1 MASKELGLAWSLFRS
16 KSVQILRTGT
26 RLQYFSRTM
35 VEIPYVDKT
44 KLQMKFARS
53 SGPGGQHVNKTESK
67 VDLRVNI
74 GELNLPPEVHVR
86 LLELHGG
93 KINKENE
100 LVVTSESSRTRQRNY
115 EECVQKLADIMI
127 EASTMPKERNMNS
140 KTKGRFNA
148 NRMEEKKLVSRKKES
163 RRVDYE

>member
-1 MASKELGLAWSLFRS
+1 M
-16 KSVQILRTGT
+16 RTGT
-26 RLQYFSRTM
+26 RLQFLVRTM

-74 GELNLPPEVHVR
+74 GELNLPSEVHER
-86 LLELHGG
+86 LFELHGG
-93 KINKENE
+93 KINKDNE
-100 LVVTSESSRTRQRNY
+100 LVVTAEGSRTRQRNY
-115 EECVQKLADIMI
+115 EDCVQKLADIML
-127 EASTMPKERNMNS
+127 EASTIPKERNMNS

-148 NRMEEKKLVSRKKES
+148 NRIEEKKIVSRKKES
-163 RRVDYE
+163 RRIDYD

>member
-1 MASKELGLAWSLFRS
+1 MQFF
-16 KSVQILRTGT
+16 V
-26 RLQYFSRTM
+26 RTM
-35 VEIPYVDKT
+35 VDIPYVDKT

-74 GELNLPPEVHVR
+74 GELKLPPEVHAR

-93 KINKENE
+93 KINKDNE
-100 LVVTSESSRTRQRNY
+100 LVVTSDSSRTRQRNY
-115 EECVQKLADIMI
+115 EECVQKLADIML

-140 KTKGRFNA
+140 KTKGRFNE
-148 NRMEEKKLVSRKKES
+148 NRMEEKKVVSRKKES
-163 RRVDYE
+163 RRIDYD